1 MASSPP
7 QGQPRKPVTVIHFPK
22 VGKSPPVR
30 RPTVSITELR
40 AVGRDEDATDPHVVV
55 TPEPRPSG
63 PRGPRPSGPRSPRPS
78 GPRGGAKK
86 GPSFAE
92 AAKMGSPSMRRT
104 KSHDALPE
112 AHVGHVDLKK
122 HHTPQEAA
130 DLAAFGH
137 KLFEMGKLDEAR
149 VIFEKLVGADTRD
162 AFVHTM
168 LGTVYLAMNAQEKA
182 LALFQAAL
190 KIDPDD
196 LAAVVYRGEIRL
208 NRGKLKAALEDLT
221 RAVTLAPQTDPF
233 VERAKR
239 LMRMAK
245 ALAKK
250 KSR

>member
-1 MASSPP
+1 MASP
-7 QGQPRKPVTVIHFPK
+7 QQGPPRKPVTVIHFPK
-22 VGKSPPVR
+22 VGKSPPAH
-30 RPTVSITELR
+30 RPTVSITELK

-55 TPEPRPSG
+55 TPEPKPSV
-63 PRGPRPSGPRSPRPS
+63 P
-78 GPRGGAKK
+78 K
-86 GPSFAE
+86 GEKP
-92 AAKMGSPSMRRT
+92 KGRRT
-104 KSHDALPE
+104 KTHDALPE
-112 AHVGHVDLKK
+112 AHVAHVDLKK
-122 HHTPQEAA
+122 HHSPKEAA
-130 DLAAFGH
+130 DLAALGH
-137 KLFEMGKLDEAR
+137 KLFENGKLEEAR

-190 KIDPDD
+190 KLDPDD

-208 NRGKLKAALEDLT
+208 NRGKFKAAMEDLM
-221 RAVTLAPQTDPF
+221 RAVTLAPATDPF

-245 ALAKK
+245 ALGKK

>member
-1 MASSPP
+1 MASPE
-7 QGQPRKPVTVIHFPK
+7 QGKTTKPVTVIHFPK
-22 VGKSPPVR
+22 VGKKQVR
-30 RPTVSITELR
+30 RPTVSITELK

-55 TPEPRPSG
+55 TPEPKAAAAERAAEPQ
-63 PRGPRPSGPRSPRPS
+63 R
-78 GPRGGAKK
+78 K
-86 GPSFAE
+86 GR
-92 AAKMGSPSMRRT
+92 KT
-104 KSHDALPE
+104 KTSETPLPE
-112 AHVGHVDLKK
+112 SHVAHLDVK
-122 HHTPQEAA
+122 QAA

-137 KLFEMGKLDEAR
+137 KLFELGKLDEAR

-168 LGTVYLAMNAQEKA
+168 LGTVYLALNAQEKA

-208 NRGKLKAALEDLT
+208 NRGKLKAALDDLT
-221 RAVTLAPQTDPF
+221 RAVTLAPSDDPF

-245 ALAKK
+245 ALGKR